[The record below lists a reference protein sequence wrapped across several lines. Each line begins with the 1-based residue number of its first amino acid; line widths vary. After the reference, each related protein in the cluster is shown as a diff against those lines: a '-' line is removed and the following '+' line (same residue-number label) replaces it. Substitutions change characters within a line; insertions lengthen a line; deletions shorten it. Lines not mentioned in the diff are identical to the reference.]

1 MIKIGLRGSKKK
13 IFNLII
19 IEEEMGNKLKCYFW
33 GKKEKYLIFKK
44 IDNFNVIKIFL
55 GLEEFFMYF
64 IILI

>member
-1 MIKIGLRGSKKK
+1 
-13 IFNLII
+13 
-19 IEEEMGNKLKCYFW
+19 MGNKLKCYFW